1 MGHAIHLPNPRR
13 TLAIPLAA
21 AMLGAGV
28 ATAAYA
34 LIDDEQVSPPK
45 VVIVA
50 PAKQDSSPQPT
61 PVSGMRP

>member
-1 MGHAIHLPNPRR
+1 V
-13 TLAIPLAA
+13 TAA
-21 AMLGAGV
+21 ALAL
-28 ATAAYA
+28 TSRA

>member
-1 MGHAIHLPNPRR
+1 
-13 TLAIPLAA
+13 
-21 AMLGAGV
+21 MLGAGV